1 MMRVKLIMASVLAVS
16 MVGVP
21 AAYAQG
27 AANADADTTCSE
39 FVSMD
44 AAAQADLVAKLGT
57 STGGSSSS
65 MSAGAGANS
74 SSGAGSSSDSSASAN
89 NAAPDSGSEAGSLGS
104 SEGGSMDAAAVLAA
118 CQNDPNLTVGEAM
131 SSGASQ

>member
-74 SSGAGSSSDSSASAN
+74 SSDSSASAN

-131 SSGASQ
+131 SSGTSQ